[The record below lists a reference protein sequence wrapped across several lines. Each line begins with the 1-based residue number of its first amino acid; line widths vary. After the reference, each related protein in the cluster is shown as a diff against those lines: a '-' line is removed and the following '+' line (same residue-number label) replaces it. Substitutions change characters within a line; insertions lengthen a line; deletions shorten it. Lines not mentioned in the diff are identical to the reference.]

1 MERPFIHV
9 ALQGSGKGSVAM
21 EVAVPL
27 TEFSVEEVIFDVLM
41 HRIELGKVGIL
52 ACHAVSH
59 EVGNRR
65 LTLRPPELHV
75 VPVLCSTSAQGIA
88 EVDDSSHLAV
98 PTLGP
103 HPIEHRGSQ
112 AHQFRIIVA
121 VARLIEDE
129 PCTLNG
135 VAGVELASLEVV
147 ELQRTVRIAL
157 FHHYLQLRTDEV
169 RLDLLKIAVDAS
181 VESCSLVR
189 KCGPEFLYGIEQ
201 DHGEPESQGSG
212 LELGNQDAGSG

>member
-1 MERPFIHV
+1 
-9 ALQGSGKGSVAM
+9 
-21 EVAVPL
+21 
-27 TEFSVEEVIFDVLM
+27 
-41 HRIELGKVGIL
+41 
-52 ACHAVSH
+52 
-59 EVGNRR
+59 
-65 LTLRPPELHV
+65 
-75 VPVLCSTSAQGIA
+75 
-88 EVDDSSHLAV
+88 
-98 PTLGP
+98 
-103 HPIEHRGSQ
+103 
-112 AHQFRIIVA
+112 
-121 VARLIEDE
+121 
-129 PCTLNG
+129 

-157 FHHYLQLRTDEV
+157 FHHYLQFRTDEV